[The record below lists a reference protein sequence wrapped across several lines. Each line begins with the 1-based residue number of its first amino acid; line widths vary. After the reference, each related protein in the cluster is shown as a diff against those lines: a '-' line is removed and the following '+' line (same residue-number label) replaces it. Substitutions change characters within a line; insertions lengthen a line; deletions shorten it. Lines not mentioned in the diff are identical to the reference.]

1 MPLLS
6 ELVNSQLRCW
16 GVLKTYSQHISFQY
30 VLWLKKT
37 LSDKNIVWTKCLT
50 DSPPPLNPLKRLRTS
65 NESYHV
71 LIFEFGIKANN
82 FNTHGIN
89 SAKSNK
95 KAVYIYVHLSS
106 LYEKNIDRQH
116 IR

>member
-16 GVLKTYSQHISFQY
+16 GVLKTYSQHFSFQY

-50 DSPPPLNPLKRLRTS
+50 DSPPPPPWLLWTS